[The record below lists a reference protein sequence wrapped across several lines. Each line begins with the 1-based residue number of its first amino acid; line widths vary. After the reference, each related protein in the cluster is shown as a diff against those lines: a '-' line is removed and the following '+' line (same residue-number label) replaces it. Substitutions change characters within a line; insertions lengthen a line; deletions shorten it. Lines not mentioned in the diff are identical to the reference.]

1 MKKRR
6 ILAALL
12 SCAMISTAL
21 IGCSGDSSSSTASG
35 GNSTGGGE
43 ASTSGEKVK
52 LTALFSKHS
61 LTKDVNTMQWLTD
74 LQNECNVEV
83 EWQQISADWDQK
95 KPAMFASGEI
105 PDLLFSATADSDY
118 VQYNGLFEDLKPL
131 I

>member
-21 IGCSGDSSSSTASG
+21 IGCSGDGSSSTAASG
-35 GNSTGGGE
+35 GSSTGGGE

-52 LTALFSKHS
+52 LTAIFVKHS
-61 LTKDVNTMQWLTD
+61 LTKDLNTMQWLTN

-83 EWQQISADWDQK
+83 EWQQQIQ
-95 KPAMFASGEI
+95 P
-105 PDLLFSATADSDY
+105 
-118 VQYNGLFEDLKPL
+118 
-131 I
+131 

>member
-1 MKKRR
+1 MLLKIYNPKDPKSKGAIEKMKKRR

-12 SCAMISTAL
+12 SCAMIATAL
-21 IGCSGDSSSSTASG
+21 IGCSGDGSSSTASG
-35 GNSTGGGE
+35 GSSTGGGE

-83 EWQQISADWDQK
+83 EWQQQIQ
-95 KPAMFASGEI
+95 P
-105 PDLLFSATADSDY
+105 
-118 VQYNGLFEDLKPL
+118 
-131 I
+131 

>member
-1 MKKRR
+1 MLLKIYNPKDPKSNGAIEKMKKRR

-21 IGCSGDSSSSTASG
+21 IGCSGDGSSSTASG
-35 GNSTGGGE
+35 GSSTGGGE

-83 EWQQISADWDQK
+83 EWQQQIQ
-95 KPAMFASGEI
+95 P
-105 PDLLFSATADSDY
+105 
-118 VQYNGLFEDLKPL
+118 
-131 I
+131 

>member
-1 MKKRR
+1 MLLKIYNPKDPKLKGAIEKMKKRR

-21 IGCSGDSSSSTASG
+21 IGCSGDGSSSTASG
-35 GNSTGGGE
+35 GSSTGGGE

-83 EWQQISADWDQK
+83 EWQQQIQ
-95 KPAMFASGEI
+95 P
-105 PDLLFSATADSDY
+105 
-118 VQYNGLFEDLKPL
+118 
-131 I
+131 